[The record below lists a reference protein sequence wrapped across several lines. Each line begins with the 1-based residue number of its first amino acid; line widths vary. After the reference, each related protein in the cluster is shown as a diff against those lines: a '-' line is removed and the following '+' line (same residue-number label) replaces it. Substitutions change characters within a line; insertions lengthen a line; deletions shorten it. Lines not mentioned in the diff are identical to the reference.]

1 MSLDR
6 TRLKRYS
13 IKDRPSKV
21 DDSQSAGS
29 VAAGGSFADFLRS
42 IPKVLQ
48 ANALLE
54 LIDAVTA
61 AIRAGKPILVLY
73 GAHLVKTGLTPIIC
87 QALSEGWITFAASNG
102 AGSIHD
108 LELARFGR
116 TSEDVA
122 ESLEDGSFGMAVETG
137 TEWNRAVIAG
147 RDRGLGLGDAIGAWI
162 AEKNSEGGGGDSIME
177 TAHRL
182 GRPVTV
188 HVAIGT
194 DITHAHPEADG
205 AAIGET
211 SFRDFETLCERVC
224 GLNEGGVVLNIGSA
238 VILPEVFLKAL
249 GVARNLAG
257 PVGSFTAANLDM
269 NRHYRPTQNV
279 LLRPT
284 RSSGKALEV
293 NGPHEILVPMLFRGI
308 CERLAGGGES
318 SL

>member
-13 IKDRPSKV
+13 IEDRPSKV
-21 DDSQSAGS
+21 DDSLSGAP
-29 VAAGGSFADFLRS
+29 VAAGASFAEFLQS
-42 IPKVLQ
+42 LPNILQ
-48 ANALLE
+48 ARTLLD
-54 LIDAVTA
+54 LIDAMAA
-61 AIRAGKPILVLY
+61 AIRAGKPVLVLY

-87 QALSEGWITFAASNG
+87 QALKEGWITFAASNG

-108 LELARFGR
+108 LELARFGQ

-122 ESLEDGSFGMAVETG
+122 EALEDGSFGMAIETG
-137 TEWNRAVIAG
+137 TEWNQAVTAG

-162 AEKNSEGGGGDSIME
+162 AEKNSRGGGGDSIME

-205 AAIGET
+205 AAIGAT
-211 SFRDFETLCERVC
+211 TFRDFETLCERVC

-257 PVGSFTAANLDM
+257 PVQSFTAANLDM

-284 RSSGKALEV
+284 RNSGKALEV
-293 NGPHEILVPMLFRGI
+293 IGPHEILVPILFRGI
-308 CERLAGGGES
+308 CEKLAGGGR
-318 SL
+318 